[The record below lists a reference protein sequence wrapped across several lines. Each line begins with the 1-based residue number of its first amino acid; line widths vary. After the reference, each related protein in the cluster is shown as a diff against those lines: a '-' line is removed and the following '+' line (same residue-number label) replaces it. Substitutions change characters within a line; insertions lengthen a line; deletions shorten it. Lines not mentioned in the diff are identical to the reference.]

1 MGYRRRSPWK
11 GKRRRGGE
19 EGDCLVAAAAAEGDE
34 EGDADDEDEGEK
46 VLGCY
51 SSTQS
56 ILLVG
61 DGDFSFLLALA
72 AAFRSGTNIVATSLD
87 TYGSSTWI
95 DCFWLLET
103 RKDKIRSDKKDYICM
118 PMRDREVQRKA
129 MMPGAAGLTYARAF
143 LEGQR
148 HRESVQRQEW
158 PRGCEVQRKA
168 TMPGAAGLSISSAF
182 LEQCRRD
189 SVQKPER

>member
-1 MGYRRRSPWK
+1 MGVASPAVGHAAAANGGGREGAGRATFGVAGNEEPMAAEGVPGRGVDVK
-11 GKRRRGGE
+11 GAGPSDGVPTAIAVEGEEEKGVE
-19 EGDCLVAAAAAEGDE
+19 EGDCLVAAAAAEGGE

-46 VLGCY
+46 SLGCY

-61 DGDFSFLLALA
+61 DGDFSFSLALA

-103 RKDKIRSDKKDYICM
+103 RKDC
-118 PMRDREVQRKA
+118 
-129 MMPGAAGLTYARAF
+129 
-143 LEGQR
+143 
-148 HRESVQRQEW
+148 
-158 PRGCEVQRKA
+158 
-168 TMPGAAGLSISSAF
+168 
-182 LEQCRRD
+182 
-189 SVQKPER
+189 